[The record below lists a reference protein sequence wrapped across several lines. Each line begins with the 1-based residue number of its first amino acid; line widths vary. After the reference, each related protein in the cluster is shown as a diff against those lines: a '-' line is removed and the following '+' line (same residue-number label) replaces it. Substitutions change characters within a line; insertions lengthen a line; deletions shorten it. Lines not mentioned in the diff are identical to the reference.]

1 MIVIVGG
8 GIAGLSLAWQL
19 LKAGAPVTLLERGG
33 VGSGASYAA
42 ASYLEPR
49 LGHSAMRDIEWASV
63 KAWPSFAA
71 EIADASGH
79 DLDYRRGGQL
89 RIAYGDNLEVVTA
102 DAVRRKEEGW
112 QAQWLEGH
120 ALVELEPHLSHEV
133 IGGCYLPDV
142 DWLDGRKLC
151 AALAAAISA
160 RGGIIREQTTV
171 LAFQSTGETLTGVR
185 TTTGVQFKQ
194 ETVEADKVVLCSG
207 LGGNDIADLPPDIPR
222 CRPVKGVMLALQMD
236 ARAPVVS
243 RLIKRPD
250 GILCPRADG
259 RLLVGT
265 THEDGDTS
273 LTASTKAIA
282 MLRQSAARAV
292 PVLAELPLVEA
303 ACGIRSFVGDG
314 LLRLGRSK
322 QMRGL
327 YYSLSHAGAGF
338 IRAPVTSRDMAAF
351 ILSDE
356 APVPLIDKFLKR

>member
-1 MIVIVGG
+1 MILIVGG

-19 LKAGAPVTLLERGG
+19 VRAGAPVTVLEHGEI
-33 VGSGASYAA
+33 GSGASYAA

-49 LGHSAMRDIEWASV
+49 LGRSAMRDIEWASV
-63 KAWPSFAA
+63 KAWPDFAA
-71 EIADASGH
+71 EITDVSGH

-89 RIAYGDNLEVVTA
+89 RIAYADNLAAVKA
-102 DAVRRKEEGW
+102 DAARRLDEGW
-112 QAQWLEGH
+112 QAQWLEGR
-120 ALVELEPHLSHEV
+120 ALAELEPHLSNDV

-151 AALAAAISA
+151 AALAAAIGA
-160 RGGIIREQTTV
+160 RGGTIHKQTAA
-171 LAFQSTGETLTGVR
+171 LAFEMTGGRLTGVR
-185 TTTGVQFKQ
+185 TNRGVFA
-194 ETVEADKVVLCSG
+194 ADKVVLCSG

-236 ARAPVVS
+236 AEAPLVS

-265 THEDGDTS
+265 THEEGETS
-273 LTASTKAIA
+273 CTASDEVIA
-282 MLRQSAARAV
+282 MLRRSAARAV

-314 LLRLGRSK
+314 LLRLGCSG

-351 ILSDE
+351 ILSAE